1 MAKGSTRKKPT
12 KTRRLVRNAFREVTR
27 NEPKAVKRTRRK
39 KGARAAKKQ
48 RIAIALRK
56 ARRRGARIPKR

>member
-12 KTRRLVRNAFREVTR
+12 KTRRLVRNAFREVAR
-27 NEPKAVKRTRRK
+27 NEPRAVKRTRRK

-48 RIAIALRK
+48 RIAIALSK
-56 ARRRGARIPKR
+56 ARAKGAKIRKR